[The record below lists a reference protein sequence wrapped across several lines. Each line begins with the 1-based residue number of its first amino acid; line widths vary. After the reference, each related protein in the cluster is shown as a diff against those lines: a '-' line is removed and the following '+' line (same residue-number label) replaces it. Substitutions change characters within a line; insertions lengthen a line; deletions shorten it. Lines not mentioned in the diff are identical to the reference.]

1 MPEDPERVFL
11 PFQRFHSTDEYLG
24 SGVGLATVK
33 RILDRHG
40 GRIWV
45 ESEVGK
51 GTTFYFSFEGILR

>member
-51 GTTFYFSFEGILR
+51 GTTFYFSLEGILR